1 MIVPKQGYKRQYAF
15 GGTGIFDTIGNIIKG
30 IVTSQAAKDLT
41 KTALDASK
49 NIVKTTASDVGNRLV
64 KKVLTLSQT
73 SPGFHVSAVKVFVNT
88 VGKGEIARKE
98 QFILFPQFSNLSE
111 NVLPFSSNL
120 KLWSA
125 DSFEFGRV

>member
-49 NIVKTTASDVGNRLV
+49 NIVKTTASDVGNRLIKKALTPKSKSIISKHTQALNPNDAVKINNLV
-64 KKVLTLSQT
+64 KKLNS
-73 SPGFHVSAVKVFVNT
+73 GMGIK
-88 VGKGEIARKE
+88 KI
-98 QFILFPQFSNLSE
+98 
-111 NVLPFSSNL
+111 
-120 KLWSA
+120 
-125 DSFEFGRV
+125 

>member
-15 GGTGIFDTIGNIIKG
+15 GGTGIFDTIGNIVKG

-64 KKVLTLSQT
+64 KKVLTPKSKSIISKHTKALN
-73 SPGFHVSAVKVFVNT
+73 PNDAVKINELVKMLNS
-88 VGKGEIARKE
+88 GMGIKKI
-98 QFILFPQFSNLSE
+98 
-111 NVLPFSSNL
+111 
-120 KLWSA
+120 
-125 DSFEFGRV
+125 

>member
-15 GGTGIFDTIGNIIKG
+15 GGTGIFDTIGNIVKG

-64 KKVLTLSQT
+64 KKVLTPKSKSIISNHTKALN
-73 SPGFHVSAVKVFVNT
+73 PNDAVKINELVKMLN
-88 VGKGEIARKE
+88 KGMGIKK
-98 QFILFPQFSNLSE
+98 I
-111 NVLPFSSNL
+111 
-120 KLWSA
+120 
-125 DSFEFGRV
+125 

>member
-64 KKVLTLSQT
+64 KKVLTPKSKSIISKHTKALI
-73 SPGFHVSAVKVFVNT
+73 PNDAVKINELVKMLNSGMGLRKYNFVF
-88 VGKGEIARKE
+88 
-98 QFILFPQFSNLSE
+98 
-111 NVLPFSSNL
+111 NL
-120 KLWSA
+120 KK
-125 DSFEFGRV
+125 

>member
-15 GGTGIFDTIGNIIKG
+15 GGTGIFDTIGNIVKG

-64 KKVLTLSQT
+64 KKVLTPKSKSIINKHTKALN
-73 SPGFHVSAVKVFVNT
+73 PNDVVKINELV
-88 VGKGEIARKE
+88 RKLNSGMG
-98 QFILFPQFSNLSE
+98 I
-111 NVLPFSSNL
+111 
-120 KLWSA
+120 KKI
-125 DSFEFGRV
+125 

>member
-64 KKVLTLSQT
+64 KKVLTPKSKSIINKHKKALN
-73 SPGFHVSAVKVFVNT
+73 PNDAVKINELVKMLN
-88 VGKGEIARKE
+88 KGMGIKK
-98 QFILFPQFSNLSE
+98 I
-111 NVLPFSSNL
+111 
-120 KLWSA
+120 
-125 DSFEFGRV
+125 

>member
-15 GGTGIFDTIGNIIKG
+15 GGTSIFDTIGNIIKG

-64 KKVLTLSQT
+64 KKVLTPKSKNIISKHTQALN
-73 SPGFHVSAVKVFVNT
+73 PNDAVKINELVKMLN
-88 VGKGEIARKE
+88 KGMGIKK
-98 QFILFPQFSNLSE
+98 I
-111 NVLPFSSNL
+111 
-120 KLWSA
+120 
-125 DSFEFGRV
+125 